1 MLSTPGLDSA
11 PDFKKQVSDLK
22 DGSTY
27 DVDAK
32 THESLDAGIQCIVDE
47 TKEAILDDQIAAAV
61 GHAKTEAP
69 EQQTKAAVKNVLDV
83 LLRNT
88 TKWHHL

>member
-1 MLSTPGLDSA
+1 MLSTSGLDSA
-11 PDFKKQVSDLK
+11 LDCKKQVSDFK

-32 THESLDAGIQCIVDE
+32 THESLDAEIQCIVDE

-61 GHAKTEAP
+61 GHALE
-69 EQQTKAAVKNVLDV
+69 N
-83 LLRNT
+83 
-88 TKWHHL
+88 

>member
-11 PDFKKQVSDLK
+11 ADCKRQVSDLK

-27 DVDAK
+27 DVNTK
-32 THESLDAGIQCIVDE
+32 TDESLDAEIQCNVDE

-61 GHAKTEAP
+61 GHALEDSST
-69 EQQTKAAVKNVLDV
+69 
-83 LLRNT
+83 
-88 TKWHHL
+88 